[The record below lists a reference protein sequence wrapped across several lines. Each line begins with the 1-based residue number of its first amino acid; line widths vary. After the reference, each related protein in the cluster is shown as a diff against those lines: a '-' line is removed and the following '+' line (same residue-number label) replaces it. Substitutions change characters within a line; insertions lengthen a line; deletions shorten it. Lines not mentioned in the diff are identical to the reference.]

1 MKRFFTIKAF
11 ERCGI
16 FKVALCIIDSVIGII
31 LAFKIPEFIE
41 AIRMDYLK
49 NLIFF
54 CFLSCIFIFLLLL
67 IVLLNCIIK
76 DAQDDIVPAPSENS
90 RV

>member
-16 FKVALCIIDSVIGII
+16 FKMVLCIIDSVIGIV

-41 AIRMDYLK
+41 AARMDYLK
-49 NLIFF
+49 DLIFF
-54 CFLSCIFIFLLLL
+54 CFLSCIFIFILLL
-67 IVLLNCIIK
+67 IILLNCIIK
-76 DAQDDIVPAPSENS
+76 DAQDDIAPAPSES
-90 RV
+90 SKE